1 MSASLSTP
9 TPQPA
14 PRSMPQP
21 PPLPGP
27 APWRPVFG
35 SWLTAYKRTWRGSI
49 FGRFVSP
56 LLFLLSIGLGLG
68 SLVNKSA
75 GGVDGVPYLQFV
87 VPGFVAAQSM
97 WVAMGESAYP
107 VMGAIRWNKKYHAM
121 LATPVGIDDILLG
134 HLGYVAMQITG
145 ATAIFIGVATLFG
158 SFGSWWVLLC
168 LPITVLTGMAF
179 AVPVFAFSATQEGP
193 DSFNILFRFIMTPL
207 FLFSGI
213 FFPVSQLPAVIRPI
227 AWIMPL
233 WHGVEADRSL
243 ALGSPDVA
251 GVLGHT
257 AYLLVVIA
265 VGGWLA
271 RRAFTKRLVV

>member
-1 MSASLSTP
+1 M
-9 TPQPA
+9 
-14 PRSMPQP
+14 
-21 PPLPGP
+21 PGP

-35 SWLTAYKRTWRGSI
+35 SWVTAYKRTWRGSI
-49 FGRFVSP
+49 FGRFLSP

-87 VPGFVAAQSM
+87 VPGIVAAQSM

-107 VMGAIRWNKKYHAM
+107 VMGAIRWNKTYHAM

-145 ATAIFIGVATLFG
+145 ATAIFIGVAALFG

-168 LPITVLTGMAF
+168 LPITVLTGLAF

-213 FFPVSQLPAVIRPI
+213 FFPVSQLPALMRPI
-227 AWIMPL
+227 AWVTPL

-265 VGGWLA
+265 IGALLA
-271 RRAFTKRLVV
+271 RHTFTKRLVV

>member
-1 MSASLSTP
+1 MSTSLSTP
-9 TPQPA
+9 TPQPT
-14 PRSMPQP
+14 PRSTPQP
-21 PPLPGP
+21 PLPTP

-87 VPGFVAAQSM
+87 VPGIVAAQSM

-134 HLGYVAMQITG
+134 HLGYIAMQITG
-145 ATAIFIGVATLFG
+145 ATAIFIGVAALFG

-207 FLFSGI
+207 FLFSGV
-213 FFPVSQLPAVIRPI
+213 FFPVSQLPALMRPI
-227 AWIMPL
+227 AWVTPL